1 MKILFTHLNFPAQ
14 FIHLAAYLGK
24 NPAHQVVFLTERE
37 DGEMAGVAKALYK
50 PHRQPA
56 PKVHAFLR
64 ELEGAVLAGQAAA
77 NAALQL
83 RKEGFIPDLIVGHSG
98 WGSTLFLKDI
108 FPNAKMIGLFEWFY
122 RAYGSDVEFIE
133 KNVSLESQA
142 RIRLKNATILEDLTT
157 CDAGYCPTYWQQS
170 QFPNEYMEKLRVIHD
185 GIDTAWCVPR
195 PGASLTLPHLS
206 LDLSG
211 ASELITYVGRGL
223 EPYRGFPEFMKAME
237 TVLRKRPQAQVVI
250 VGNQED
256 VFYGVKRKDGR
267 SHKEAVLELVDIDL
281 KRVHFTGYL
290 PKPLYLQVLQ
300 ASTVHV
306 YMTVPFVLSWSMLEA
321 MSCECTVVASDTKPV
336 TEVIN
341 DGVNG
346 LLAEFNSPAAIADA
360 VITALQSPRLRKG
373 ISRRARQTILDRF
386 EVNSM
391 VQKQL
396 QFFQG
401 VLNS

>member
-1 MKILFTHLNFPAQ
+1 MKILFTHRNFPAQ
-14 FIHLAAYLGK
+14 FVHLAAYLGK
-24 NPAHQVVFLTERE
+24 DSAHQVVFMTERE
-37 DGEMAGVAKALYK
+37 EGQMPGVAKVLYK
-50 PHRQPA
+50 PHRLPA
-56 PKVHAFLR
+56 PEVHPFVR

-83 RKEGFIPDLIVGHSG
+83 RTQGFVPDLIVGHSG

-108 FPNAKMIGLFEWFY
+108 FPQAKMIGLFEWFY
-122 RAYGSDVEFIE
+122 RAHGSDVEFIE

-142 RIRLKNATILEDLTT
+142 RIRLKNSTILEDLAA

-170 QFPNEYMEKLRVIHD
+170 QFPNAYADKLRVIHD
-185 GIDTAWCVPR
+185 GIDTSWCVPC
-195 PGASLTLPHLS
+195 PGAVLKLPHLS
-206 LDLSG
+206 LDLAG

-237 TVLRKRPQAQVVI
+237 LVLRKRPKAHVVI
-250 VGNQED
+250 VGNQEE
-256 VFYGVKRKDGR
+256 VFYGARRKDGR
-267 SHKEAVLELVDIDL
+267 THKDAVLDLVDIDL
-281 KRVHFTGYL
+281 ERVHFTGHL

-321 MSCECTVVASDTKPV
+321 MSCGCTVVASNTKPV

-346 LLAEFNSPAAIADA
+346 LLAEFQDPTAIADA
-360 VITALQSPRLRKG
+360 IVTALKSGDLRKG
-373 ISRRARQTILDRF
+373 ISQRARQTVLDRF

-391 VQKQL
+391 LQKQL